1 MEQES
6 MQQSNVIWFF
16 EEPLK
21 WILRVQKMLLRQ
33 LRIMYKVKF
42 EKTVLIQISVDM
54 MVMECN
60 SIPS

>member
-1 MEQES
+1 